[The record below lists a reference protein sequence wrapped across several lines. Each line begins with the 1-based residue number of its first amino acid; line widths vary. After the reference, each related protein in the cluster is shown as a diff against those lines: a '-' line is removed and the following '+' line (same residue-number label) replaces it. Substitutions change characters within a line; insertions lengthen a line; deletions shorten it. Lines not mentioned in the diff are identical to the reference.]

1 MNMNTDQ
8 TTITAVDASLASFK
22 RSTEELL
29 RGKQLAIEALQKH
42 PREAVTNSAL
52 MNHVLGMVVDAADD
66 DYSGEQVIDPYDALK
81 TALQSCFP
89 RTLDPYA
96 NIRAHSFSINLHLS
110 FDYPDSEAAF
120 ISGAEEYGRMIDA
133 LLRSFDA
140 GIFSFRVT
148 IFSMFHASTRTLT
161 LSPNGNVEV
170 VSWDPTNNP
179 TTAAP
184 RSSHG
189 SFRRACA
196 EKIWL
201 LSPFRALALTP
212 VAW

>member
-1 MNMNTDQ
+1 MNMNANQ

-22 RSTEELL
+22 ESTEALQ

-42 PREAVTNSAL
+42 PREAVTNSDL

-66 DYSGEQVIDPYDALK
+66 DYSGEQVINPYDALQ
-81 TALQSCFP
+81 TALHSCFP

-110 FDYPDSEAAF
+110 FDDPDSEAAF
-120 ISGAEEYGRMIDA
+120 ISDAEKYGRMIDA
-133 LLRSFDA
+133 LLKTFDA
-140 GIFSFRVT
+140 GIFNFKVT
-148 IFSMFHASTRTLT
+148 ISGVSHASTRTLT

-184 RSSHG
+184 RHEL
-189 SFRRACA
+189 FA
-196 EKIWL
+196 ENSAEAIRQTL
-201 LSPFRALALTP
+201 PLTKDS
-212 VAW
+212 